1 MTHIFPGLILKV
13 LRQKYFLG
21 NMKLSFAL
29 LLGAVFAKRNV
40 PGLLKPLDS
49 TAQTEA
55 AGSVR
60 EKAR

>member
-1 MTHIFPGLILKV
+1 
-13 LRQKYFLG
+13 
-21 NMKLSFAL
+21 MKLSFAL

-40 PGLLKPLDS
+40 PGLLKPQDS

-60 EKAR
+60 EKARCFF